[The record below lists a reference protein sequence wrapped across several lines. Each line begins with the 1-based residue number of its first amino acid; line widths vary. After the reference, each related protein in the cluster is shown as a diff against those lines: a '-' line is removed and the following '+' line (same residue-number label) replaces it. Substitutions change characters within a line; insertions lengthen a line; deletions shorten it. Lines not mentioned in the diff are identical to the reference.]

1 MVWYSGDSATKAT
14 QIHQQYLY
22 GSLPPTQLNKL
33 FYNIAIVIDDYYR
46 DPVLLLLQLLALS
59 FVIIAKLV
67 ID

>member
-1 MVWYSGDSATKAT
+1 MLWYSGNSATKAT

-22 GSLPPTQLNKL
+22 GSLPPTQLSKL
-33 FYNIAIVIDDYYR
+33 LYNMAIAIDDYYR
-46 DPVLLLLQLLALS
+46 DPYSTAFTGTCLS